1 MHILTLLED
10 LLEVVRRV
18 PQIHVVIRPPAIH
31 LVHRFGAHGKH
42 GHVLAQLLPML
53 VQRTHIPQICI
64 VARSTQVE
72 YADEIAEH
80 EPLLPIVTWMSVNA
94 HLVPRVC
101 VIEVSA
107 VCVSPLEWQL

>member
-1 MHILTLLED
+1 MAPRCAHIFTLLED
-10 LLEVVRRV
+10 LLEVVRGV
-18 PQIHVVIRPPAIH
+18 PQIYVLIWPPVLH

-53 VQRTHIPQICI
+53 VQRTHIPQVFI
-64 VARSTQVE
+64 VARSAQVE

-80 EPLLPIVTWMSVNA
+80 EPLLPIVTWMNVDA
-94 HLVPRVC
+94 HLVPRTC

-107 VCVSPLEWQL
+107 A